1 MKKTAENG
9 RRQKR
14 IRRFLTDGLL
24 SPEEE
29 FSLIREHYGIIK
41 TETDKEAF
49 LSEVTSLHPNIGTEN
64 LHQAFSILAEKEK
77 KKRTTRIFL
86 SILFILLIVLL
97 VTGMEMMIQTG
108 WNGFPPMKMI
118 LKIAI
123 NLCLIGLVLLTYFRK
138 KDRYMTFMVFVFLF
152 FAIGDITINFNMGIG
167 GGFFA
172 LGHVLLM
179 LCYLKESYRNKR
191 TWILFIVSYLIFAGI
206 NLAFFNTNPKL
217 LTIGFL
223 VYSLVISLLL
233 SSTTEERKSIQ
244 IGVFLFA
251 LSDALL
257 MINYGMGNLA
267 VFGHF
272 ARGVYYLAVIILSL
286 TPRYQRRF

>member
-1 MKKTAENG
+1 MKQNMENG
-9 RRQKR
+9 KREMRR
-14 IRRFLTDGLL
+14 RRTLTDGLL
-24 SPEEE
+24 TSEEK
-29 FSLIREHYGIIK
+29 FSLLRERYGTIR
-41 TETDKEAF
+41 TEEDKEGF
-49 LSEVTSLHPNIGTEN
+49 LSEVAALYPDIQTEDP
-64 LHQAFSILAEKEK
+64 HAAFLALVKKEK
-77 KKRTTRIFL
+77 RKKTVRLFL
-86 SILFILLIVLL
+86 SVLFILLVVLL
-97 VTGMEMMIQTG
+97 VSGMEVRIHTG
-108 WNGFPPMKMI
+108 WNGFSPMKMI

-123 NLCLIGLVLLTYFRK
+123 NFCLIGLVLLTYFRE
-138 KDRYMTFMVFVFLF
+138 KDFYMTFLVFVFLF
-152 FAIGDITINFNMGIG
+152 FALGDVTINFNMGVG

-179 LCYLKESYRNKR
+179 FCYLKESYRNKR
-191 TWILFIVSYLIFAGI
+191 TWILFAVSYLIFAGI
-206 NLAFFNTNPKL
+206 NLAFLKINPKL

-233 SSTTEERKSIQ
+233 SSTTEERKWIQ
-244 IGVFLFA
+244 SGVFLCA